1 MRRRAF
7 VHGALGT
14 RYRYWNWYTDVLF
27 LGRFVG
33 HPMFPQFQEATV
45 VIEDPDHPATRHLGP
60 TLVHEDE
67 WYTFEKSAREHG
79 AHVLATLDETTYD
92 PSAFGED
99 LSMGDHPIVWLRC
112 VGRGRALYAAP
123 GHQAAAYA
131 EGEFA
136 ELLDGAVAW
145 AMGLSGNGCASAGR

>member
-1 MRRRAF
+1 M
-7 VHGALGT
+7 
-14 RYRYWNWYTDVLF
+14 
-27 LGRFVG
+27 
-33 HPMFPQFQEATV
+33 
-45 VIEDPDHPATRHLGP
+45 
-60 TLVHEDE
+60 HEEE
-67 WYTFEKSAREHG
+67 WYSFVTSPRAVPG
-79 AHVLATLDETTYD
+79 VHVLASVDESTYEPRERIAWVD
-92 PSAFGED
+92 RD
-99 LSMGDHPIVWLRC
+99 ISMGDHPIVWLRC